1 MTEYTTPTTEL
12 EAVNTIL
19 SVIGESP
26 VSTLDV
32 IEAADA
38 AIALNVLREVSRRVQ
53 KKGWHW
59 NTEVDLTV
67 TPDTDTGEIVLAA
80 NTLRVDSVSGT
91 FGPSD
96 ILERGGRLYNR
107 ADHTY
112 EFTQPFNVT
121 SVVLLSFDELPEA
134 ARDYI
139 AIRAARTY
147 QQRQL
152 GSVTLNNFSA
162 QEEKDALA
170 ALEEAEASTADF
182 NVLRNSPSLSRL
194 YRNRRCI

>member
-1 MTEYTTPTTEL
+1 MSEYLTPTTEL

-19 SVIGESP
+19 DVIGESP
-26 VSTLDV
+26 VSTLDN

-53 KKGWHW
+53 KRGWHW
-59 NTEVDLTV
+59 NTEVDQTV
-67 TPDTDTGEIVLAA
+67 TPDSITGFINLAA
-80 NTLRVDSVSGT
+80 NTVRVDSCTGG

-107 ADHTY
+107 ALSTFI
-112 EFTQPFNVT
+112 FTSPFMVT
-121 SVVLLSFDELPEA
+121 SVVLLAFADLPEA

-147 QQRQL
+147 QQRAL
-152 GSVTLNNFSA
+152 GSVTLNNFSK
-162 QEEKDALA
+162 QEEDDALT
-170 ALEEAEASTADF
+170 ALQDAEADTQDF
-182 NVLRNSPSLSRL
+182 NIIRNNKSSARL
-194 YRNRRCI
+194 YRNRQP